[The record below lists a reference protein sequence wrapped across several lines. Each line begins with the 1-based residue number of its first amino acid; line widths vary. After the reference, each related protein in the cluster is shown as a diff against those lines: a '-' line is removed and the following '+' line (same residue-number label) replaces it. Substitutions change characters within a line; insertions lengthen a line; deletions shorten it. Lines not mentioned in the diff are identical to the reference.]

1 MTSRFRRILDNEPQ
15 PDHENPVLDL
25 IPAIDGQS
33 QSEQMVAGI
42 DALVAQIAAAYEQQA
57 RLIRGIGH
65 DFKSPLS
72 SLLHLSEALESGDF
86 GALTEEQREC
96 VHLISRSAQLLMA
109 QAQALYAL
117 GEARSNGSAVD
128 REPVDLA
135 VALELVADV
144 SAQRASAKG
153 ISFCTELPEGELWVL
168 ASTGAL
174 ERILDNAV
182 NNAIKYTEAG
192 SVTVAA
198 RVEDGR
204 AWVAVSDTGIGI
216 PAGEID
222 RVGQDFTRAS
232 NASGVDGSGV
242 GLVVSNHLL
251 AAMGGE
257 LHVAS
262 VMGEGTTITMVF
274 PLTDP
279 PSDFDSDG
287 PEVAGADRGSR

>member
-1 MTSRFRRILDNEPQ
+1 MDPT
-15 PDHENPVLDL
+15 PDLCLVD
-25 IPAIDGQS
+25 DGPTQG
-33 QSEQMVAGI
+33 EQMVAGI

-72 SLLHLSEALESGDF
+72 SLLHLSEALEAGDF
-86 GALTEEQREC
+86 GDLTDEQREC

-117 GEARSNGSAVD
+117 GEARTSGAAVD
-128 REPVDLA
+128 RIPVDLA
-135 VALELVADV
+135 VALELVSDV

-153 ISFCTELPEGELWVL
+153 IAFSTELPEGELWVL

-182 NNAIKYTEAG
+182 NNAIKYTTAG
-192 SVTVAA
+192 SVTVTA
-198 RVEDGR
+198 RVQDGR
-204 AWVAVSDTGIGI
+204 AWVAVADTGIGI

-257 LHVAS
+257 LRLAS
-262 VMGEGTTITMVF
+262 VMGEGTTITMIF

-279 PSDFDSDG
+279 PSDF
-287 PEVAGADRGSR
+287 GADVLDGAASERGDR

>member
-1 MTSRFRRILDNEPQ
+1 M
-15 PDHENPVLDL
+15 LDL

-72 SLLHLSEALESGDF
+72 SLLHLSESLESGDF
-86 GALTEEQREC
+86 GDLTEEQRES

-109 QAQALYAL
+109 QAEALYAL
-117 GEARSNGSAVD
+117 GEVRLSGAVVD
-128 REPVDLA
+128 RVPVNLS

-144 SAQRASAKG
+144 SAQRARAKG
-153 ISFCTELPEGELWVL
+153 IDFNTEIPDQDLWVL

-182 NNAIKYTEAG
+182 NNAIKYTTCG
-192 SVTVAA
+192 SVTV
-198 RVEDGR
+198 VTDIDDDR
-204 AWVAVSDTGIGI
+204 AKVSISDTGIGI
-216 PAGEID
+216 PASEIG
-222 RVGQDFTRAS
+222 RIGRDFTRAS
-232 NASGVDGSGV
+232 NTAGIDGSGV

-251 AAMGGE
+251 VAMGGSLE
-257 LHVAS
+257 LES
-262 VMGEGTTITMVF
+262 VEGEGTTITLAF
-274 PLTDP
+274 PLTAP
-279 PSDFDSDG
+279 PQG
-287 PEVAGADRGSR
+287 EDRQGGELGKGRPIRRIRGDR